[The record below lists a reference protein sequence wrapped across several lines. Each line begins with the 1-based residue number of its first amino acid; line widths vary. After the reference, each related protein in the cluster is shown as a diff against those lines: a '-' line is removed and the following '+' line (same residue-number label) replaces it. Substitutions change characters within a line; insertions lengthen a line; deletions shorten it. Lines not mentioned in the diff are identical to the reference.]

1 MKKTTHSYSI
11 ITVAYNIL
19 YVYYSKEE
27 LGYVCEEAINYSKIL
42 INTED
47 FEKGLDTIQ
56 SVQSL
61 DLGAPKVYL
70 QVSLLHCCL
79 L

>member
-1 MKKTTHSYSI
+1 MH
-11 ITVAYNIL
+11 
-19 YVYYSKEE
+19 YSKEE